1 MVRLAV
7 WTEDEPSNQHSIFTF
22 HHFHT
27 QYEPTTMLT
36 ISGSQWFGP
45 MLGTNELVKPKWKWK
60 SLRSAEW
67 TELHLVLIY
76 SDIIYVHLVYP
87 GLTTRDEFTSARLV
101 QRVLE
106 SLILMLPW
114 LFVWA
119 MIWTSHKLVSHIN
132 LGGQNC
138 TQYYILLFCS
148 YSKQTLMYSY
158 DSQFDQYIGI
168 VAWFLPNIIIF
179 G

>member
-1 MVRLAV
+1 
-7 WTEDEPSNQHSIFTF
+7 
-22 HHFHT
+22 
-27 QYEPTTMLT
+27 MLT

-106 SLILMLPW
+106 GLEG
-114 LFVWA
+114 A
-119 MIWTSHKLVSHIN
+119 TSHTGHENAAPQLS
-132 LGGQNC
+132 
-138 TQYYILLFCS
+138 LF
-148 YSKQTLMYSY
+148 Y
-158 DSQFDQYIGI
+158 
-168 VAWFLPNIIIF
+168 VW
-179 G
+179 